1 MFSNAGLDPAFG
13 VKLPGLLQDMGL
25 VNLTVDND
33 TPLVQGGSPMATIMK
48 LSAHQL
54 AERYL
59 ATGRVT
65 KTDLTRYVRF
75 AEDPDSWAVYHA
87 TVAVMA
93 QKKPRG
99 GSTKTKGLAKQ

>member
-1 MFSNAGLDPAFG
+1 
-13 VKLPGLLQDMGL
+13 
-25 VNLTVDND
+25 
-33 TPLVQGGSPMATIMK
+33 MATIMK

-75 AEDPDSWAVYHA
+75 SEDPDSWAVYHA

-93 QKKPRG
+93 QKPRG
-99 GSTKTKGLAKQ
+99 VSTKT